1 MPSRSKYICRTDPAL
16 DITAERFDWAEF
28 WRTGDL
34 ACLPI
39 KAGHRPV
46 IFTLERLG
54 MLAYDHALAAPT
66 GTGKMINTVALGL
79 RHIEG
84 HPDGLLATLKLIKVP
99 DVGER
104 VNQEQLERL
113 FKPSLFAELGE
124 RILALSELDPL
135 PPPA

>member
-16 DITAERFDWAEF
+16 DETAERFDWAEF

-34 ACLPI
+34 AHLPI
-39 KAGHRPV
+39 KPGHRPV

-54 MLAYDHALAAPT
+54 MLAYDTATAVST
-66 GTGKMINTVALGL
+66 DTGKMIATVALGL
-79 RHIEG
+79 RHVEN
-84 HPDGLLATLKLIKVP
+84 HPDAEFATLKLVKLP

-104 VNQEQLERL
+104 VSQPQLEKL
-113 FKPSLFAELGE
+113 FKPSLFAELGV

-135 PPPA
+135 PQPA